1 MPPKAKPDTA
11 AYQKLK
17 KDIKEGTIGTLYV
30 FHGEEAYLRDFYLGQ
45 LKKKLLPAGMEEFN
59 LHTLSGKEFDVKT
72 LAQLVDCLPMMS
84 ERTLIVVNDYDIYK
98 GDKDA
103 LAAVLRELPD
113 YVCLVFVYDLIE
125 YKADART
132 KLAALLKEKGS
143 VVPFNRQGQG
153 DLVDWISRRFKAM
166 DHDIG
171 TEDAKY
177 LIFLCGDLMN
187 NLISEIGK
195 IGSYAAHHR
204 VTRQDIDAV
213 AVTYAP
219 GLIGALLVGVSF
231 AKSVAYGLGVPL
243 IPVHH
248 VRGHIAANYIAHPD
262 LEPPFLC
269 LCVSGGTT
277 ALVDVQ
283 DYTHF
288 AVLGS
293 TRDDAAGECFDKT
306 ARVLGLGYPGGGP
319 MDKMAQ
325 GGNDK
330 AFTFPKAHVA
340 DHPLDMSFSGLK
352 TAVLNTIHNAQ
363 QKGDK
368 LDLHDLAASFAA
380 AVSDSLV
387 PRVMAAARAKGY
399 GQVAVAGGVAANRRI
414 RADLQAACARSGAR
428 LYLPELKYCGD
439 NAAMIGCQGFY
450 EYQAGHTAGM
460 ELNAYANRDISL
472 G

>member
-213 AVTYAP
+213 ATPQLDAVVFQMTDAIAAGNFDKAASVLGDLLHMGEPPIKLLSVLGRQLRQLYSARLALESRKGSGYVAQLWAMRSAYPAQKLTDAARRFDLNWCRMAVTEAAKAD
-219 GLIGALLVGVSF
+219 LTM
-231 AKSVAYGLGVPL
+231 KSV
-243 IPVHH
+243 
-248 VRGHIAANYIAHPD
+248 
-262 LEPPFLC
+262 
-269 LCVSGGTT
+269 
-277 ALVDVQ
+277 
-283 DYTHF
+283 
-288 AVLGS
+288 
-293 TRDDAAGECFDKT
+293 
-306 ARVLGLGYPGGGP
+306 
-319 MDKMAQ
+319 
-325 GGNDK
+325 
-330 AFTFPKAHVA
+330 
-340 DHPLDMSFSGLK
+340 
-352 TAVLNTIHNAQ
+352 
-363 QKGDK
+363 
-368 LDLHDLAASFAA
+368 
-380 AVSDSLV
+380 
-387 PRVMAAARAKGY
+387 
-399 GQVAVAGGVAANRRI
+399 
-414 RADLQAACARSGAR
+414 SGADGE
-428 LYLPELKYCGD
+428 ELL
-439 NAAMIGCQGFY
+439 I
-450 EYQAGHTAGM
+450 
-460 ELNAYANRDISL
+460 ELLLKLANTKPKTGIA
-472 G
+472 

>member
-213 AVTYAP
+213 ATPQLDAVVFQMTDAIGGGAGGAAP
-219 GLIGALLVGVSF
+219 HAGGPHQAAGGAGQAAPPALHRPPGHRAQKGRALPHGAVGHALGLPGGA
-231 AKSVAYGLGVPL
+231 AHA
-243 IPVHH
+243 
-248 VRGHIAANYIAHPD
+248 VRPALFP
-262 LEPPFLC
+262 
-269 LCVSGGTT
+269 
-277 ALVDVQ
+277 ALVP
-283 DYTHF
+283 
-288 AVLGS
+288 
-293 TRDDAAGECFDKT
+293 
-306 ARVLGLGYPGGGP
+306 PGG
-319 MDKMAQ
+319 A
-325 GGNDK
+325 
-330 AFTFPKAHVA
+330 
-340 DHPLDMSFSGLK
+340 PLRPD
-352 TAVLNTIHNAQ
+352 
-363 QKGDK
+363 
-368 LDLHDLAASFAA
+368 
-380 AVSDSLV
+380 
-387 PRVMAAARAKGY
+387 
-399 GQVAVAGGVAANRRI
+399 
-414 RADLQAACARSGAR
+414 RSGHEVHR
-428 LYLPELKYCGD
+428 GGRRG
-439 NAAMIGCQGFY
+439 AADRPAHG
-450 EYQAGHTAGM
+450 AGRQ
-460 ELNAYANRDISL
+460 ERSVSK
-472 G
+472 